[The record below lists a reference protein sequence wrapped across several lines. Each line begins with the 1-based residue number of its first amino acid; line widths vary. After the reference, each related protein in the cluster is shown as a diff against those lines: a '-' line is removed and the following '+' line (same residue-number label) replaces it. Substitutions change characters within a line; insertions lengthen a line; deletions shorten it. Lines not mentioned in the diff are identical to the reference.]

1 VIANRAVSKMRAVTA
16 RARPRAPAVGSST
29 RNHGAPGQQ
38 AARARRTVR
47 VGAGSGDDDTSS
59 DLAAPYA
66 GMGTDW
72 REFRARL
79 VQQERASA
87 GPGEDRL
94 RSSSE
99 AEARPSGMW
108 AHAIPG
114 PEQGCLLI
122 AHPLMFTNNQTY
134 FHQAVLFVF
143 SHADTGTV
151 GLILNKPTK
160 FVLGGVHGAEVL
172 SPEFSAEP
180 LFLGGDVGRDTLHVL
195 HPHPHLEG
203 AQPVLHGVCIGG
215 FRGAKDAVQR
225 GDARPEDFRWFTRYA
240 GWAPG
245 QLEAECQQGVWFTA
259 AAGKDL
265 VLQRVTGTGQE
276 MWHQVLEL
284 MGGEYADLSRAM
296 RVSSQDA
303 GVLGNGKEP
312 KADERRD

>member
-1 VIANRAVSKMRAVTA
+1 
-16 RARPRAPAVGSST
+16 
-29 RNHGAPGQQ
+29 
-38 AARARRTVR
+38 
-47 VGAGSGDDDTSS
+47 
-59 DLAAPYA
+59 
-66 GMGTDW
+66 
-72 REFRARL
+72 
-79 VQQERASA
+79 
-87 GPGEDRL
+87 
-94 RSSSE
+94 
-99 AEARPSGMW
+99 
-108 AHAIPG
+108 
-114 PEQGCLLI
+114 
-122 AHPLMFTNNQTY
+122 MFTNNQTY

-172 SPEFSAEP
+172 RCVRAEKARCKRGRCPSEPASRAAPSAACRRVITGPFRARPRSPEFSAEP